1 MRDECG
7 KIGRDPAE
15 IEVTTGDN
23 RLDLDVVR
31 RYEEIGVSRL
41 IMPPPAFDSEGL
53 RRSLTEFADRVIAKA
68 SLATS
73 DSARNDKIPGGLRP

>member
-15 IEVTTGDN
+15 IEVTTGEN
-23 RLDLDVVR
+23 KLDVDVVR

-41 IMPPPAFDSEGL
+41 IMPPPAFDPEGL
-53 RRSLTEFADRVIAKA
+53 RRGLTDFAERMIAKA
-68 SLATS
+68 
-73 DSARNDKIPGGLRP
+73 